1 MLEPTGKVGRGA
13 QIRAF
18 VGFGG
23 LVPSEQ
29 GDVFRELSKQF
40 YE

>member
-1 MLEPTGKVGRGA
+1 MEPTGKGGRGA
-13 QIRAF
+13 QVRAF
-18 VGFGG
+18 VRFGA

-29 GDVFRELSKQF
+29 GDVFGELSKQF